1 MAKISLYD
9 LYVSYSIGS
18 GIDEVFTTKE
28 EAVLKNEEKNDIYE
42 KSGCTFR
49 GKLGPYRVM
58 SLDDAIC
65 EETAN
70 AREDAIQNERDNEP
84 YY

>member
-1 MAKISLYD
+1 MSKISLSD
-9 LYVSYSIGS
+9 LYVSYYIGG

-28 EAVLKNEEKNDIYE
+28 EAVLRNNERNDTYE
-42 KSGCTFR
+42 KAGYTFR

-58 SLDDAIC
+58 TLDDAIY
-65 EETAN
+65 EETSN